1 MQALVLMRRERPD
14 LDVAPQGILG
24 RLHRV
29 AGQLT
34 RELVTVFERHGL
46 TEGEFDVLCALRRVG
61 EPFARQPAELA
72 RHTMITTGGLTK
84 RLDALDFAYGRLRD
98 NRALDRIKRLGVSVF
113 TLMDDHEI
121 RDNYGG
127 EPGELDAARRRY
139 LNSQRAMWPPPVH
152 SPGAPLWTTRQVAG
166 HPCFLADTRSER
178 EARTL
183 ANWRDARIYSPAQS
197 AGLRQW
203 IAERC

>member
-1 MQALVLMRRERPD
+1 MRSDGSARSDHDGDDVGHDHVASGPLPGEPDHVDRIVAEWRRERPD

-84 RLDALDFAYGRLRD
+84 RLDRLE
-98 NRALDRIKRLGVSVF
+98 S
-113 TLMDDHEI
+113 
-121 RDNYGG
+121 
-127 EPGELDAARRRY
+127 RRR
-139 LNSQRAMWPPPVH
+139 STQPSPSTWPTRPGSSRA
-152 SPGAPLWTTRQVAG
+152 WTPRISVTLSGSCVAG
-166 HPCFLADTRSER
+166 PGVLAGFQPRSER
-178 EARTL
+178 
-183 ANWRDARIYSPAQS
+183 S
-197 AGLRQW
+197 ATGRP
-203 IAERC
+203 

>member
-1 MQALVLMRRERPD
+1 MRSDGSARSDHDGDDVGHDHVASGPVPVEPDHVDRIVAEWRRERPD

-84 RLDALDFAYGRLRD
+84 RLDRL
-98 NRALDRIKRLGVSVF
+98 
-113 TLMDDHEI
+113 E
-121 RDNYGG
+121 
-127 EPGELDAARRRY
+127 
-139 LNSQRAMWPPPVH
+139 
-152 SPGAPLWTTRQVAG
+152 
-166 HPCFLADTRSER
+166 
-178 EARTL
+178 
-183 ANWRDARIYSPAQS
+183 S
-197 AGLRQW
+197 AGLVLRSRSVGSDGRAKLVQLTPAGAAT
-203 IAERC
+203 IDAAFTEHMANEARLVASLDAGDQRDLERILRRWSRRLGGVPTAQ